1 MRVRAAVF
9 DMDGT
14 LVDNMRFH
22 GTAWMA
28 FTQRHRLTATVEQ
41 FERDFAGKKNEE
53 ILPLLFGRPLG
64 AEEAAALAEEKEADY
79 RRAYA
84 PHLAL
89 LPGARE
95 LLDLLRSQGLKTA
108 VATAAP
114 PLNRALVVE
123 GLGLQSLFDAIV
135 GPDGATRGKPFP
147 DIFLAAARAIAV
159 DPGACVAFEDALNG
173 VRSAKAAGMFTVGVT
188 TMASADALREAGAD
202 AVVRDFTEVLQG
214 RLRAHLLGA

>member
-22 GTAWMA
+22 GAAWMA
-28 FTQRHRLTATVEQ
+28 FTRRHRLAATLDQ
-41 FERDFAGKKNEE
+41 FEREYAGKKNEE
-53 ILPLLFGRPLG
+53 ILPLLFGRSLP
-64 AEEAAALAEEKEADY
+64 AEESRALAEEKEADY
-79 RRAYA
+79 RREYA

-95 LLDLLRSQGLKTA
+95 LLDLVRSLGLKTA

-147 DIFLAAARAIAV
+147 DIFLAAAKAIAV
-159 DPGACVAFEDALNG
+159 APGDCVAFEDAVNG
-173 VRSAKAAGMFTVGVT
+173 VRSAKTAGMFTVGVT
-188 TMASADALREAGAD
+188 TMTSPDALRSAGAD
-202 AVVRDFTEVLQG
+202 AVVGDFTEVLEG
-214 RLRAHLLGA
+214 PLRALLLGA